1 MLQVLQ
7 SAGITEEN
15 AWLLKQ
21 LTSRKCLP
29 ENAWISVAYHHG
41 AGTRHEHHVLC
52 YHIRCAS
59 RGGAEG
65 ERDARASSPDYVRTE
80 KNKDQRIFH
89 FSHQDT
95 KKNVVVIVVATVT
108 LYDLQ

>member
-1 MLQVLQ
+1 ML
-7 SAGITEEN
+7 GF
-15 AWLLKQ
+15 LL
-21 LTSRKCLP
+21 LIIMAPAR
-29 ENAWISVAYHHG
+29 
-41 AGTRHEHHVLC
+41 GTNIMYCVI
-52 YHIRCAS
+52 IRCAS